1 MSSNPLQI
9 YSPAEDTHLLLSAAQ
24 REVRPADHVLE
35 VGTGSGIIAAA
46 VAKVAASVVATD
58 INPSATVHAHA
69 HGIDVIRTDLF
80 AGLKGLFD
88 LVVFNPPYL
97 PTQPDERI
105 DDWLEY
111 ALDGG
116 ESGRVVIERFAGE
129 VSRVLAPGGRILV
142 LISSLTGLSEVSELF
157 KKNGYLVTVIKE
169 QVVEDETLYVLRMTV
184 KFSGISRMKPVFI
197 Q

>member
-1 MSSNPLQI
+1 MPDTPAQI
-9 YSPAEDTHLLLSAAQ
+9 YTPAEDTHLLLSAAQ
-24 REVRPADHVLE
+24 CEVSLNDRVLE
-35 VGTGSGIIAAA
+35 VGTGSGIIATTL
-46 VAKVAASVVATD
+46 AKTAASVIATD
-58 INPSATVHAHA
+58 INPFAVIHSHA
-69 HGIDVIRTDLF
+69 HGTDVIRTDLF

-116 ESGRVVIERFAGE
+116 ESGRVVIGRFAGE

-157 KKNGYLVTVIKE
+157 QKKGYLVTVIKE
-169 QVVEDETLYVLRMTV
+169 QVVEAETLYVLRMTV
-184 KFSGISRMKPVFI
+184 KFFEPSRIKPVFI

>member
-184 KFSGISRMKPVFI
+184 KFL
-197 Q
+197 

>member
-1 MSSNPLQI
+1 MHHDPAQI
-9 YSPAEDTHLLLSAAQ
+9 YQPAEDTNFLLESAQ
-24 REVRPADHVLE
+24 REVSPTDHVLE
-35 VGTGSGIIAAA
+35 VGTGSGIIAATL
-46 VAKVAASVVATD
+46 AKTSAWVVATD
-58 INPSATVHAHA
+58 INPFAAVHAHA
-69 HGIDVIRTDLF
+69 HGTDVIRTDLF

-97 PTQPDERI
+97 PTKPDEQI

-142 LISSLTGLSEVSELF
+142 LISSLTGLYEVSELF
-157 KKNGYLVTVIKE
+157 QKRGYLVTVIKE
-169 QVVEDETLYVLRMTV
+169 QVVEDESLYVLRITV
-184 KFSGISRMKPVFI
+184 KFSGISLVKPVFI